1 MESVMMDSLDAIKE
15 LREQTSCGVIDCKK
29 ALQEADGNLEK
40 AKEILRQRGLEIAAK
55 KGSREA
61 REGRIEAYVHPGSK
75 VAVLVEVN
83 CETDF
88 VARNED
94 FCAFTKDLSMHIA
107 AMSPEYIT
115 EDEVP
120 QEVLDAQENKQAYI
134 KEKILVN
141 QAFVKDTSKTIQDKL
156 NKLIAKIGEN
166 IRIGRFTRYKVG

>member
-1 MESVMMDSLDAIKE
+1 MMDSLDAIKE

-156 NKLIAKIGEN
+156 NELIAKIGEN